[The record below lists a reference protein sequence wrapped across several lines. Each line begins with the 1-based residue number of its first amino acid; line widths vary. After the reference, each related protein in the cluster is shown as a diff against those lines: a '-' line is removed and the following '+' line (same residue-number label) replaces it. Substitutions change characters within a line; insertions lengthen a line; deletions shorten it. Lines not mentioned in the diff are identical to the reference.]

1 MNYCELSESD
11 DEHMVDDGVRELL
24 AKVREVF
31 DIDIEDVDVPYD
43 DEYMMSFEKFK
54 DEYKNSMKI
63 FLENF
68 RKFDKKQKMSQE
80 LTGFIY
86 RLSSKSGTTYL
97 DQMKQMCNDF
107 MESEGIEELKKD
119 LENSQKILRKFFK
132 ISSLAKELN
141 INNDY
146 MCYICLERGFDT
158 MIEPCGHVICNSCS
172 KGAIQQCP
180 FCRSDITKFKKL
192 IIG

>member
-1 MNYCELSESD
+1 MNYCELSESED
-11 DEHMVDDGVRELL
+11 DTMVGDEARELL
-24 AKVREVF
+24 AKVREAF
-31 DIDIEDVDVPYD
+31 DIDIEDVDVPDD
-43 DEYMMSFEKFK
+43 DEYMKSFEKFK
-54 DEYKNSMKI
+54 EEYKNYMKI

-68 RKFDKKQKMSQE
+68 RKFDKKEKMSQE

-86 RLSSKSGTTYL
+86 RLSSKSDTTYL

-107 MESEGIEELKKD
+107 MESEGIEDLKKD

-132 ISSLAKELN
+132 ISSFAKELN

>member
-1 MNYCELSESD
+1 MNYCELSESED
-11 DEHMVDDGVRELL
+11 DTMVGDEARELL
-24 AKVREVF
+24 AKVREAF
-31 DIDIEDVDVPYD
+31 DIDIEDVDVPDD
-43 DEYMMSFEKFK
+43 DEYMKSFEKFK
-54 DEYKNSMKI
+54 EEYKNYMKI

-68 RKFDKKQKMSQE
+68 RKFDKKEKMSQE

-86 RLSSKSGTTYL
+86 RLSSKSDTTYL

-119 LENSQKILRKFFK
+119 LENSQNILRKFFK
-132 ISSLAKELN
+132 ISSFAKELN